1 MNSTHGSP
9 PANPAGVHI
18 ESVAIRRDIRIG
30 GRNKAQLLDDLARH
44 AVQLNDAARRIFAS
58 DLFVTAP
65 SAVSLATAELAVA
78 DFGFPDGATMPALLA
93 RAASLG
99 LRPCPLETAPQFRLQ
114 YFDQPDGSVA
124 TPPQPHRAP
133 PGAIT
138 VVSEPLTEDDAFPRG
153 FYVRRV
159 DGVAWLRGYWSGP
172 EHLWDPEDRLLFAA

>member
-1 MNSTHGSP
+1 MNSHHRAP
-9 PANPAGVHI
+9 PPDPAGVHFQ
-18 ESVAIRRDIRIG
+18 SVAIQRDIRVG
-30 GRNKAQLLDDLARH
+30 GRGKAQLLDDLARH
-44 AVQLNDAARRIFAS
+44 AVQLNDAARQLFAS

-78 DFGFPDGATMPALLA
+78 ELGFPDGATMPALLA

-99 LRPCPLETAPQFRLQ
+99 LRPCPLEAAPHFRLQ
-114 YFDQPDGSVA
+114 YLDQPDGSGA

-138 VVSEPLTEDDAFPRG
+138 VVSEPLTDDYAFPRG

-159 DGVAWLRGYWSGP
+159 DGAAWLRGYWSGP
-172 EHLWDPEDRLLFAA
+172 EHHWDPEDRLLFAV